1 MSSRSNRSVDQ
12 AEAQITELL
21 ETGKSISE
29 AVNEWLQTD
38 PQVIALLLLEGRIQ
52 HKVFAEY
59 LLTVVQYLEA
69 IVPAEEL
76 YGALGKQ
83 LTFNTEALIDVVL
96 ERHSSAFWLIDFFH
110 KIEGSLF
117 GYLHL
122 LHKHRHPD
130 RSKSRDIPAWC
141 MQYAQKGARDGLI
154 AFAKNTGNPI
164 PAATLYG
171 IGEPEA
177 GLDAAVG
184 AFTYSLK
191 SPVLEFLAAK
201 IGPDLDIIVEQI
213 DERLDA
219 ADVERPLMVEWYLSS
234 M

>member
-1 MSSRSNRSVDQ
+1 MSSRSNRSVEQ

-69 IVPAEEL
+69 IVPPEEL

-110 KIEGSLF
+110 EIEGSLF

-122 LHKHRHPD
+122 RHKHHL
-130 RSKSRDIPAWC
+130 KSRDIPTC
-141 MQYAQKGARDGLI
+141 CLQYAQKGARDGLI
-154 AFAKNTGNPI
+154 AFAKKTGNPI

-177 GLDAAVG
+177 GLEAAVA

-213 DERLDA
+213 DERLEA
-219 ADVERPLMVEWYLSS
+219 ADVERPGSVEWYLSS